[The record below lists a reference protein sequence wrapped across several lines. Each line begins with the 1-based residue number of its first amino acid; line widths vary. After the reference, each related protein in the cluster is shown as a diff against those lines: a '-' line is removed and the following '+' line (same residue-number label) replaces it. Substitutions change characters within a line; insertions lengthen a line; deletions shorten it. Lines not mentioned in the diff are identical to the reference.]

1 MVFLDGIPVAKW
13 SPRAH
18 FWPDLHGPTASR
30 RSVRMVPV
38 PANPIA
44 VGVVAAAAAVVAPPP
59 PRRNVASGHAPERTG
74 TAPPRYPRVPRRR
87 GSAPHSVQSKLG
99 PRRDHG
105 CSPGR
110 VSSLS
115 GVCSRGYEV
124 REQYRH
130 YFEAVGAM
138 TSPHRSILDNRF
150 GKGHPNVA
158 RIEISEF
165 RGGLVDEIQPCNA
178 CGKHLRY

>member
-44 VGVVAAAAAVVAPPP
+44 VGVVAAAAAVVGPPAAAPQRSLGP
-59 PRRNVASGHAPERTG
+59 HARAHRDSAAPIPELR
-74 TAPPRYPRVPRRR
+74 PRRR

-99 PRRDHG
+99 PRRDPRLL
-105 CSPGR
+105 PGQGIELER
-110 VSSLS
+110 CLQ
-115 GVCSRGYEV
+115 SR
-124 REQYRH
+124 
-130 YFEAVGAM
+130 
-138 TSPHRSILDNRF
+138 L
-150 GKGHPNVA
+150 
-158 RIEISEF
+158 
-165 RGGLVDEIQPCNA
+165 
-178 CGKHLRY
+178 